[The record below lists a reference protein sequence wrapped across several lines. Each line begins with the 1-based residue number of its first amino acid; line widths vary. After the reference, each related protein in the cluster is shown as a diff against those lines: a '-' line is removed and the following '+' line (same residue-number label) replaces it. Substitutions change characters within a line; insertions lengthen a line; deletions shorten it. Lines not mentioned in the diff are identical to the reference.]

1 MVDFPGEKLVIKLW
15 ETVAEKGIGSL
26 FKPWQMR
33 REGRVSIELKQ
44 QELVAIARAEREAEN
59 IRRGDVQLL
68 DCTPQVLLTSDKA
81 PPPPTDEPPWAQQ
94 ATRAVTNVFVAET
107 VRREANV
114 TRALLQAEEA
124 LESDPQVPPDAKV
137 NEDWLFRWRDSA
149 SQVSTEELQN
159 LWGRLLAGEVKAP
172 GTYSLRTLEFLR
184 NLSQQEAEAVSKLSQ
199 FVIEGT
205 IYREAKDLL
214 EAAGVNYGFLLH
226 MQQLGVVAGVE
237 AVGIEVTW
245 KSLDKAKFVRAFKCN
260 SVVLIATADD
270 PQLTIKLPIYQL
282 TAIGSQVLSLG
293 KFDANVG
300 YLEKVAEHLKGQ
312 GVQVELAQYV
322 AVSPTQIRCFNGRRL

>member
-1 MVDFPGEKLVIKLW
+1 MDFPGEKLVIKLW

-33 REGRVSIELKQ
+33 REGRASIELKRE
-44 QELVAIARAEREAEN
+44 ELIAIAHAEREAEH
-59 IRRGDVQLL
+59 IRHGLADTSSSPVQALL
-68 DCTPQVLLTSDKA
+68 ADGNSGSNENQQMAFAKQIAPAVDKVVIA
-81 PPPPTDEPPWAQQ
+81 D
-94 ATRAVTNVFVAET
+94 T

-137 NEDWLFRWRDSA
+137 NDDWLYRWRDSA

-199 FVIEGT
+199 FVIEGV
-205 IYREAKDLL
+205 IFRQASELL
-214 EAAGVNYGFLLH
+214 EAQSVSFGFLLY
-226 MQQLGVVAGVE
+226 MQQLGIVAGVE
-237 AVGIEVTW
+237 AIGLSVSW
-245 KSLDKAKFVRAFKCN
+245 KSLDKSKFLVTLKCN
-260 SVVLIATADD
+260 SAVLVVTADNPD
-270 PQLTIKLPIYQL
+270 LTIKLPVYQL
-282 TAIGSQVLSLG
+282 TTLGSQVLSLG
-293 KFDANVG
+293 KFEPNVA
-300 YLEKVAEHLKGQ
+300 YLEKVGEHLKGQ
-312 GVQVELAQYV
+312 GVEVTLAQYIQ
-322 AVSPTQIRCFNGRRL
+322 VSPTRLQTFNGRKL

>member
-1 MVDFPGEKLVIKLW
+1 MDFPGEKLVIKLW

-33 REGRVSIELKQ
+33 REGRASIELKRE
-44 QELVAIARAEREAEN
+44 ELIAIAQAEREAEQ
-59 IRRGDVQLL
+59 IRHGMAHMIGSDA
-68 DCTPQVLLTSDKA
+68 QVLLVDDRPESRDNRQSAFAKRI
-81 PPPPTDEPPWAQQ
+81 EL
-94 ATRAVTNVFVAET
+94 AVDDVVVADT

-137 NEDWLFRWRDSA
+137 NDDWLYRWRDSA

-199 FVIEGT
+199 FVIEGV
-205 IYREAKDLL
+205 IFRNASELL
-214 EAAGVNYGFLLH
+214 DSKGVNFSFLLY
-226 MQQLGVVAGVE
+226 MQQLGIVAGVE
-237 AVGIEVTW
+237 AIGLTVSW
-245 KSLDKAKFVRAFKCN
+245 KSLDKSKFLLTLKCN
-260 SVVLIATADD
+260 SVVLVTTADN
-270 PQLTIKLPIYQL
+270 PELTISLPVYQL
-282 TAIGSQVLSLG
+282 TALGAQVLSLG
-293 KFDANVG
+293 KFDPNVA

-312 GVQVELAQYV
+312 GVAG
-322 AVSPTQIRCFNGRRL
+322 C

>member
-1 MVDFPGEKLVIKLW
+1 MDFPGEKLVIKLW

-33 REGRVSIELKQ
+33 REGRASIELKRE
-44 QELVAIARAEREAEN
+44 ELIAIAQAECEAER
-59 IRRGDVQLL
+59 IRHGDASGSGSPARLL
-68 DCTPQVLLTSDKA
+68 LADDNSQSNVKEQPAFARRIA
-81 PPPPTDEPPWAQQ
+81 P
-94 ATRAVTNVFVAET
+94 AVESVVIADT

-137 NEDWLFRWRDSA
+137 NEDWLYRWRDSA

-199 FVIEGT
+199 FVIEGA
-205 IYREAKDLL
+205 IYRQAQDLL
-214 EAAGVNYGFLLH
+214 EAQGLSYGFLLY
-226 MQQLGVVAGVE
+226 MQQLGIVAGVE
-237 AVGIEVTW
+237 AVGIEVMW
-245 KSLDKAKFVRAFKCN
+245 KSLDKAKFARALKCN
-260 SVVLIATADD
+260 SVVLVATADN
-270 PQLTIKLPIYQL
+270 PELTIKLPIYQL
-282 TAIGSQVLSLG
+282 TAVGSQVLSLG
-293 KFDANVG
+293 KFEPNVA

-312 GVQVELAQYV
+312 GVEVELAQYIQI
-322 AVSPTQIRCFNGRRL
+322 SPTQIRYFNGRKL

>member
-1 MVDFPGEKLVIKLW
+1 MDFPGEKLVIKLW

-33 REGRVSIELKQ
+33 REGRASIELKRE
-44 QELVAIARAEREAEN
+44 ELIAIAQAEHEAEQ
-59 IRRGDVQLL
+59 IRHTGTPNLSVQ
-68 DCTPQVLLTSDKA
+68 TLLTNDNSQSSTGERSNFIRQIA
-81 PPPPTDEPPWAQQ
+81 P
-94 ATRAVTNVFVAET
+94 AVEDVVIADTI
-107 VRREANV
+107 RREANI

-124 LESDPQVPPDAKV
+124 LESDPQTPPDAKI
-137 NEDWLFRWRDSA
+137 NDDWLYRWRDSA

-199 FVIEGT
+199 FVVAGA
-205 IYREAKDLL
+205 IYREAPELL
-214 EAAGVNYGFLLH
+214 EAQGVNYGFLLY
-226 MQQLGVVAGVE
+226 MQQLGIIAGVE
-237 AVGIEVTW
+237 AVGIEITW
-245 KSLDKAKFVRAFKCN
+245 KSSDKTKFLQALKCN
-260 SVVLIATADD
+260 SVVLVATADN
-270 PQLTIKLPIYQL
+270 PELTVKLPIYQL

-293 KFDANVG
+293 KFEPNVA

-312 GVQVELAQYV
+312 GVEVLLAQYIQI
-322 AVSPTQIRCFNGRRL
+322 SPTQLRYFNGRKL